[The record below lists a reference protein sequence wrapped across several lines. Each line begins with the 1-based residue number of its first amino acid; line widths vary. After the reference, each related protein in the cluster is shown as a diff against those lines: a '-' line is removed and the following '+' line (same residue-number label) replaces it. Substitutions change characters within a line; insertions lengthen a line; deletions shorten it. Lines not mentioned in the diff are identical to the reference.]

1 LDNLAHLVGQGDPTQ
16 AMHTLINVMSEKA
29 IFRPL
34 QLIPANRQQG
44 WRNRLTLL
52 RGDTTLHVLDGESV
66 SFGRRSTNH
75 VVLRAFHPGGT
86 QDRNASSLISGHHFR
101 LDFDGHR
108 CVLRDGGRDP
118 VAAAGPFL
126 NGQELPPCG
135 AVPLP
140 LGQTS
145 TIALAAN
152 QAPGGVLALS
162 ATANPCPNRADG
174 RPCPVRNL
182 CAGGVTASLTLR
194 RGDEAPEAYALV
206 WRCVSLAPFF
216 PDLADALIYREDDRF
231 ILCRADGALRT
242 LSPGN
247 LLDAPDGRI
256 AIRDF
261 HQVWL

>member
-1 LDNLAHLVGQGDPTQ
+1 MCSSDL
-16 AMHTLINVMSEKA
+16 
-29 IFRPL
+29 
-34 QLIPANRQQG
+34 
-44 WRNRLTLL
+44 
-52 RGDTTLHVLDGESV
+52 
-66 SFGRRSTNH
+66 RSTI
-75 VVLRAFHPGGT
+75 GT
-86 QDRNASSLISGHHFR
+86 A
-101 LDFDGHR
+101 
-108 CVLRDGGRDP
+108 
-118 VAAAGPFL
+118 L
-126 NGQELPPCG
+126 NGQEVSPCG

-145 TIALAAN
+145 EIALATR
-152 QAPGGVLALS
+152 QAPGGVLTLS
-162 ATANPCPNRADG
+162 ATANPCPIRANG

-206 WRCVSLAPFF
+206 WRCASIAPFF
-216 PDLADALIYREDDRF
+216 PDLADALVYRQDDRF

-242 LSPGN
+242 LSPGI